1 MQELLDAV
9 KKVDELARKYNANG
23 VVVKMVTIAPWTT
36 SIALSQGQTL
46 IDTAWMESINAQK
59 CEVEIDGVTVRVE
72 VCGE

>member
-9 KKVDELARKYNANG
+9 KKVNELMKKHNENG
-23 VVVKMVTIAPWTT
+23 TVVKMVSVAPWSA